1 MKQTVAVFCIVM
13 VVLGCKTKRN
23 LPDVSG
29 IKIAVQVKRFD
40 KDFFA
45 IDTNNIPAS
54 LTALQ
59 QKYPGFLN
67 DFLYNIMALPPQ
79 EDSLVKGL
87 KLFLHDPNYI
97 RIHDS
102 VNIQFANFEPYRKA
116 VEKGLQYTKYYF
128 PAYKLPKQIITFTGP
143 VEGYGNVITGSGLAV
158 GLQLYLGKT
167 FPAYHTDYISQVYPE
182 YQSRRFEPA
191 YIAVNCMKNIID
203 ELYADDNPNKASRPL
218 IEQMI
223 ESGKRL
229 YVLDQLLPETADSLK
244 TGYTQSQLDGCIQ
257 NEAYIWNFFV
267 QNDLLYAADPSLTRD
282 YVTDGPKTSTLGDAS
297 PGNIGQFVGW
307 QIVKKWMEK
316 NAQKTLPQ
324 LLQTPARQIFEEA
337 KYKPR

>member
-116 VEKGLQYTKYYF
+116 VEKGLQYT
-128 PAYKLPKQIITFTGP
+128 
-143 VEGYGNVITGSGLAV
+143 
-158 GLQLYLGKT
+158 
-167 FPAYHTDYISQVYPE
+167 
-182 YQSRRFEPA
+182 
-191 YIAVNCMKNIID
+191 
-203 ELYADDNPNKASRPL
+203 
-218 IEQMI
+218 
-223 ESGKRL
+223 
-229 YVLDQLLPETADSLK
+229 
-244 TGYTQSQLDGCIQ
+244 
-257 NEAYIWNFFV
+257 
-267 QNDLLYAADPSLTRD
+267 
-282 YVTDGPKTSTLGDAS
+282 
-297 PGNIGQFVGW
+297 
-307 QIVKKWMEK
+307 
-316 NAQKTLPQ
+316 
-324 LLQTPARQIFEEA
+324 
-337 KYKPR
+337 